1 MRLPRMTMRRWM
13 IAVAVVGL
21 MMGGLRLKRR
31 HDAHLDRSRRHAH
44 SESTFRAWRK
54 MLEGTDLLIERIEK
68 QEGDNAAHLAQLKA
82 HRAVLV
88 EMAPSW
94 EQGIP
99 YHAAL
104 VRKYRHAAR
113 YPWLPVEP
121 DPPTPRM
128 IIPSLPAP
136 PVDPSK
142 GSDPFDPSEGSD
154 RFGPL

>member
-1 MRLPRMTMRRWM
+1 MTMRRWM

-21 MMGGLRLKRR
+21 MMSGLRLNRR
-31 HDAHLDRSRRHAH
+31 HDAFLDCSRRHAS
-44 SESTFRAWRK
+44 SESTLRAMRQI
-54 MLEGTDLLIERIEK
+54 LEGTDSLIERLEK
-68 QEGDNAAHLAQLKA
+68 QEGDHAAHLAQLKA
-82 HRAVLV
+82 TRAVLV

-104 VRKYRHAAR
+104 VRKYRQAAR

-121 DPPTPRM
+121 DPPTPRL
-128 IIPSLPAP
+128 IIPSIPAP

-142 GSDPFDPSEGSD
+142 GSNPFE
-154 RFGPL
+154 PL